1 MAMMDV
7 DGSSLRAD
15 SVRFPLVF
23 LELFWNL
30 RDKWKVFLRTDAF
43 PVAQQVVSNH

>member
-1 MAMMDV
+1 MALMDV

-23 LELFWNL
+23 L
-30 RDKWKVFLRTDAF
+30 
-43 PVAQQVVSNH
+43 